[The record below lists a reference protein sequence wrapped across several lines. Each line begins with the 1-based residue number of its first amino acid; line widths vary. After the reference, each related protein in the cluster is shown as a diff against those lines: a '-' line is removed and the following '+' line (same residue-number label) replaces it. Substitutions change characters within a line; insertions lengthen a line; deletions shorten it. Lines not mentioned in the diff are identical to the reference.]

1 MMNKKVL
8 RIVLMTS
15 LSLILMFSLAACGGD
30 SDSGS
35 ETSKSQ
41 TDSAEN
47 KDNTKKPD
55 STTEA
60 TENNDSAFPAA
71 LKDVEVGQIP
81 DIDLTGWNLSGGIID
96 GVEMEQADLEST
108 LEACGGT
115 FQFIFMQDKAVQM
128 VNGEKSF
135 DGTYEIVE
143 DNYAIYA
150 KFTGYEYYGVFST
163 VNDQTVLIIAN
174 TKVPETAL
182 YFTQI
187 DEH

>member
-8 RIVLMTS
+8 RIVLMTL

-81 DIDLTGWNLSGGIID
+81 DIDLTGWNLSGGIIV